1 MKNFIKWDQRELYEK
16 IIISLTSLFAF
27 VFVIYIFVYNP
38 IRKLNIDASLKVS
51 KAMADYEL
59 VANTIPYLSEKKIEE
74 EVIFTRAILI
84 QIARENN
91 ISLSRINP
99 MKESLVVWI
108 DDVETIKMYQFIQ
121 ALINIGGANLIRA
134 SISINDNYLLS
145 AQLTFSS
152 I

>member
-51 KAMADYEL
+51 KAMADYEF

-74 EVIFTRAILI
+74 EVIFTRAIL
-84 QIARENN
+84 
-91 ISLSRINP
+91 
-99 MKESLVVWI
+99 K
-108 DDVETIKMYQFIQ
+108 
-121 ALINIGGANLIRA
+121 
-134 SISINDNYLLS
+134 
-145 AQLTFSS
+145 
-152 I
+152 

>member
-59 VANTIPYLSEKKIEE
+59 VANTIPYLS
-74 EVIFTRAILI
+74 
-84 QIARENN
+84 
-91 ISLSRINP
+91 
-99 MKESLVVWI
+99 
-108 DDVETIKMYQFIQ
+108 
-121 ALINIGGANLIRA
+121 
-134 SISINDNYLLS
+134 
-145 AQLTFSS
+145 
-152 I
+152 

>member
-59 VANTIPYLSEKKIEE
+59 VANTIPYLSEKK
-74 EVIFTRAILI
+74 
-84 QIARENN
+84 
-91 ISLSRINP
+91 
-99 MKESLVVWI
+99 
-108 DDVETIKMYQFIQ
+108 
-121 ALINIGGANLIRA
+121 
-134 SISINDNYLLS
+134 
-145 AQLTFSS
+145 
-152 I
+152 

>member
-74 EVIFTRAILI
+74 EVIFTRAILK

-121 ALINIGGANLIRA
+121 ALINVGGANLIRA

>member
-1 MKNFIKWDQRELYEK
+1 M
-16 IIISLTSLFAF
+16 
-27 VFVIYIFVYNP
+27 
-38 IRKLNIDASLKVS
+38 
-51 KAMADYEL
+51 
-59 VANTIPYLSEKKIEE
+59 
-74 EVIFTRAILI
+74 IFTRAILI

-121 ALINIGGANLIRA
+121 ALINVGGANLIRA

>member
-121 ALINIGGANLIRA
+121 ALISVGGANLIRA

>member
-121 ALINIGGANLIRA
+121 ALINVGGANLIRA